1 MTYGNGY
8 QNGYLGRD
16 LSGSGW
22 GLKFDFIIIHE
33 AGHEWF
39 ANNITYKGIADMW
52 IHESFTA
59 YSESLYV
66 EYHHGKEAGAAYVT
80 GTRTNI
86 NNDKPIIGTYG
97 VNARGSGDMYY
108 KGSNMLHTLRQVVND
123 DNKWRDAL
131 RGLNATY
138 YHKTVTTQ
146 DIESYLSSFF
156 DIDLQSFFDQYLR
169 STQIPILE
177 YGFRNGR
184 LGYRWINVVEGFNM
198 PIDVEINGASK
209 RLEPSRFWKNIELD
223 KKPEHII
230 IDSDFYAGS
239 IDLFGL

>member
-1 MTYGNGY
+1 M
-8 QNGYLGRD
+8 
-16 LSGSGW
+16 
-22 GLKFDFIIIHE
+22 
-33 AGHEWF
+33 
-39 ANNITYKGIADMW
+39 
-52 IHESFTA
+52 
-59 YSESLYV
+59 
-66 EYHHGKEAGAAYVT
+66 
-80 GTRTNI
+80 
-86 NNDKPIIGTYG
+86 
-97 VNARGSGDMYY
+97 
-108 KGSNMLHTLRQVVND
+108 RQVVND

-198 PIDVEINGASK
+198 PIDVEIDGASK

-230 IDSDFYAGS
+230 IDSDYYAGS